1 MRFRRYTKIVSG
13 IPARPLVAVLGPT
26 ASGKSALALLLA
38 RQFNGEI
45 VNCDSLQI
53 YRGFDI
59 GTAKTPPADRLGIP
73 HHLIDILDPLDSCDA
88 GRFASLARPILSD
101 VSSRGRLPVLAGGTG
116 FYLRATLD
124 GLSPGPQRDPALR
137 QRLLSLEARRP
148 GRLHRL
154 LLRLDPPTAARI
166 HLNDHQKLV
175 RALEICLLAG
185 RPASS
190 LFSAGAAPLSG
201 FAPLKLILLPE
212 REALRA
218 QIALRT
224 RQIFESGLVE
234 EVRQLLCQGLPAT
247 AKPLEAIGY
256 KEALGVIEGRLPLN
270 QAIQL
275 TFFATCQ
282 YAKRQVTWF
291 RREPGAYLLHG
302 FGGDLSI
309 ASDAAGIVR
318 SFLQSLHSPPSLFSE
333 PNPSS
338 CV

>member
-38 RQFNGEI
+38 RQFDGEI
-45 VNCDSLQI
+45 INCDSLQI

-59 GTAKTPPADRLGIP
+59 GTAKTPPAERLDIP
-73 HHLIDILDPLDSCDA
+73 HHLADILDPLESCDA
-88 GRFASLARPILSD
+88 GRFASLARPIIHD

-185 RPASS
+185 RPASR

-201 FAPLKLILLPE
+201 FAPLKLVLLPE
-212 REALRA
+212 RGALRA

-224 RQIFESGLVE
+224 RQMFETGLVE
-234 EVRQLLCQGLPAT
+234 EVSQLLCQGLPAT
-247 AKPLEAIGY
+247 AKPFEAIGY
-256 KEALGVIEGRLPLN
+256 KEALGVVEGRLSVD

-282 YAKRQVTWF
+282 YAKRQITWF
-291 RREPGAYLLHG
+291 RREPGAQYLSG

-309 ASDAAGIVR
+309 ASSAAGIVC
-318 SFLQSLHSPPSLFSE
+318 SFLQSLHAS
-333 PNPSS
+333 PSS
-338 CV
+338 F